1 MILFQQMGKNV
12 LSFYSKCLHF
22 GLTALLLG
30 WRRLPQPLC
39 TGAGRGVSPTV
50 KDRAS
55 VFMPWGVGGMGQSLT
70 PPPGRFPHQTP
81 IVRPLPHT
89 WTQWGS
95 A

>member
-39 TGAGRGVSPTV
+39 TGAGRGSPHR
-50 KDRAS
+50 K
-55 VFMPWGVGGMGQSLT
+55 GQSLSVQAPGCGWNGVVPP
-70 PPPGRFPHQTP
+70 PPPGHFPRETP
-81 IVRPLPHT
+81 ILRPLPHT
-89 WTQWGS
+89 WMQWGS